1 MRAHSHRTCA
11 ACMHRHRTCSSCLS
25 LPHPPGLMRALA
37 PYARS
42 GAVWAA
48 LRVHPRLQP
57 LRVHEHRPRVG
68 PALSESLSFS
78 VSLSLSPVG
87 PKCTRAR
94 TARALLATTTRAL
107 QQGHFTQTGQHV
119 CLYLERTLGS
129 ASHVCALATRRTSF
143 LFLYFSH
150 PPGLIFARSHARPGR
165 HRFSMGAWLKQS
177 HFSLQSQICQ
187 IHYSAQSSAL
197 KAIKYH
203 CSIHHIDCTILE
215 PSTVQCITTAW
226 MPFVQHTYK

>member
-1 MRAHSHRTCA
+1 M
-11 ACMHRHRTCSSCLS
+11 LF
-25 LPHPPGLMRALA
+25 
-37 PYARS
+37 
-42 GAVWAA
+42 
-48 LRVHPRLQP
+48 
-57 LRVHEHRPRVG
+57 
-68 PALSESLSFS
+68 LSFS
-78 VSLSLSPVG
+78 PSPAGSNARSCTICSLWGRLGHLACAPPPAATSRTRAPATRRTSSLRVSLFLCLSLSPVG

-94 TARALLATTTRAL
+94 TARALLAATTRAL
-107 QQGHFTQTGQHV
+107 PQGHFTQTGLHV

-129 ASHVCALATRRTSF
+129 ASH
-143 LFLYFSH
+143 
-150 PPGLIFARSHARPGR
+150 
-165 HRFSMGAWLKQS
+165 S